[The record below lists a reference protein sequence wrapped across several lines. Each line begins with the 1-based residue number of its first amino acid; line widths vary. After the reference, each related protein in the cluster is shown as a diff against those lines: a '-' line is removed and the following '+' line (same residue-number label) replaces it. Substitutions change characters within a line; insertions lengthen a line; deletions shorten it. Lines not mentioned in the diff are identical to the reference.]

1 MGKKKDLSFEEFIQ
15 VKPIQTTAHVE
26 RVAANVKRL
35 VVDIS
40 PAIHRQLVER
50 CIPFDTMKAYVL
62 FVINK
67 QQHRA
72 KYSSKS
78 IPPMR
83 GQKRVIIELPEA
95 EADALTNKAKE
106 RNFPSFREFVLRCLE
121 IEGVILEPP
130 RPT

>member
-1 MGKKKDLSFEEFIQ
+1 MGKKKDLSFDTFVP

-35 VVDIS
+35 VVDVS
-40 PAIHRQLVER
+40 PSIHRQLVELS
-50 CIPFDTMKAYVL
+50 IPFDTIKAYVL

-67 QQHRA
+67 QKDRA
-72 KYSSKS
+72 KVSSTP

-95 EADALTNKAKE
+95 DADALTNKAKAKG
-106 RNFPSFREFVLRCLE
+106 FQSFREFVLRCLE
-121 IEGVILEPP
+121 AEGLTIE
-130 RPT
+130 RTK

>member
-1 MGKKKDLSFEEFIQ
+1 MGKKKDLTFETF
-15 VKPIQTTAHVE
+15 VPAKPIQTAAHVE
-26 RVAANVKRL
+26 RVADNVKRL

-62 FVINK
+62 FIINK

-72 KYSSKS
+72 KVSSTP

-95 EADALTNKAKE
+95 EANALTDKAKD
-106 RNFPSFREFVLRCLE
+106 FQSFREFVLRCLE
-121 IEGVILEPP
+121 VEGLDIEAK